1 MPKLWRIEVLHN
13 LGPINLWNL
22 VYGMIEL
29 HSCKLYDVV
38 IDDFNRIMIFDTYY
52 LKPIHS
58 VIGSLNAIFPYY
70 ERLAIEESN

>member
-1 MPKLWRIEVLHN
+1 
-13 LGPINLWNL
+13 
-22 VYGMIEL
+22 MIGL

-58 VIGSLNAIFPYY
+58 IIGSLNAIFPYY
-70 ERLAIEESN
+70 GRLAIEESN